1 MLWREHLL
9 FTGSDGTDN
18 METVNII
25 GAGLAGLS
33 AALTLANE
41 NKKCRLISLQPSE
54 RAQSVMAEGGINA
67 VLNTMGESDSVS
79 EHFEDTMRGG
89 AFLADPKAVEG
100 LTENGPRI
108 VRQLFALGVPFAMKG
123 NDILQRNFGGQK
135 KKRTAFAKS
144 STGKVIMSA
153 LIDEVRKYEA
163 AGFVE
168 RQNHHEALEPVIRDG
183 VCGGVL
189 VRDSFTGEVSFL
201 KGAVIA
207 ATGGL
212 NGLFEGLTTGSTANS
227 GDFTA
232 ACFACGTKLSNLEMI
247 QYHPTTVAIPGK
259 RLLISEAARG
269 EGGRLF
275 VERDGKAWYFM
286 ETIFPESGN
295 LAPRDA
301 ISRTMTLVAGKDG
314 CDDIIYLD
322 MTGLSQ
328 EIWDTKL
335 SDMRDEIKEYLNTD
349 PFKRPVPVSPG
360 IHFFMGGLLT
370 DINHRTNI
378 KNLYAAG
385 ECACQYHGA
394 NRLGGNSML
403 AAIYGGRVA
412 AESLI
417 KDSPVSAEVESG
429 LSRPEAYEVRNDFA
443 YNLSEILKEGL
454 GIIRSGDVMEEA
466 VRKLRRLREDSN
478 PKELKKIQLAEAMLL
493 SALERKESRGAH
505 IRKDYPG
512 RDDMNFKKTTTA
524 YLGDGKIQIE
534 FKDIGQI

>member
-100 LTENGPRI
+100 LTENAPRI

-163 AGFVE
+163 VGLIE
-168 RQNHHEALEPVIRDG
+168 RFSHHDALEPVIRDG

-189 VRDSFTGEVSFL
+189 IRDSFTGEVSFL

-247 QYHPTTVAIPGK
+247 QYHPTTIAVPGK
-259 RLLISEAARG
+259 RLLVSEAARG

-275 VERDGKAWYFM
+275 IMRGSAKWYFM
-286 ETIFPESGN
+286 EELYPEMGN
-295 LAPRDA
+295 LSPRDV
-301 ISRTMTLVAGKDG
+301 ISRTMTEVTMDKETEGQVF
-314 CDDIIYLD
+314 LD
-322 MTGLSQ
+322 MTQLPQ
-328 EIWDTKL
+328 EVWHLRL
-335 SDMRDEIKEYLNTD
+335 SDMRDEILEFTGID
-349 PFKRPVPVSPG
+349 PANEAVAVSPG
-360 IHFFMGGLLT
+360 IHFFMGGICV
-370 DINHRTNI
+370 DRQHRTNV
-378 KNLYAAG
+378 KGLYAAG

-403 AAIYGGRVA
+403 AAIYGGEVA
-412 AESLI
+412 A
-417 KDSPVSAEVESG
+417 KTVVSDGE
-429 LSRPEAYEVRNDFA
+429 NDFVSDGA
-443 YNLSEILKEGL
+443 PAEPEVCEVGDRFSRDLSEILSRGL
-454 GIIRSGDVMEEA
+454 GIIRTGEEIERA
-466 VRKLRRLREDSN
+466 ILLVNELKCGCNAKELRRAE
-478 PKELKKIQLAEAMLL
+478 LAEEMLR
-493 SALERKESRGAH
+493 SALNRKETRGAH
-505 IRKDYPG
+505 VRKDYPET
-512 RDDMNFKKTTTA
+512 N
-524 YLGDGKIQIE
+524 
-534 FKDIGQI
+534 